1 LVPENEAALSLAT
14 GSGELTLDRRGGTAV
29 KSKIGTLQF
38 GLTALGFLLV
48 GATSVAQPMSQVIVE
63 VPRVEKSTHTGAP
76 GQRRE
81 TLSIVYKVDYSDLNL
96 ATHSGAVELQNRIKD
111 SAKQACQ
118 QLATLFPDTTEG
130 DTPCVQGA
138 VKGAMVQ
145 ANKFIAAAEAA
156 KT

>member
-1 LVPENEAALSLAT
+1 M
-14 GSGELTLDRRGGTAV
+14 
-29 KSKIGTLQF
+29 KSKIGTLQLA
-38 GLTALGFLLV
+38 LTTIGALLV
-48 GATSVAQPMSQVIVE
+48 GATSLAQQMSQVIVE
-63 VPRVEKSTHTGAP
+63 VPRVEKSTQTGP
-76 GQRRE
+76 TGQRRE

-111 SAKQACQ
+111 SAAQACQ
-118 QLATLFPDTTEG
+118 QLAKLFPETTEG

-138 VKGAMVQ
+138 VKSAMVQ

>member
-1 LVPENEAALSLAT
+1 M
-14 GSGELTLDRRGGTAV
+14 
-29 KSKIGTLQF
+29 KSKIGPLQF
-38 GLTALGFLLV
+38 ALTTFGALLV
-48 GATSVAQPMSQVIVE
+48 GATCLAQPMPQVIVE
-63 VPRVEKSTHTGAP
+63 VPHIEKSTQTGP
-76 GQRRE
+76 SGQRNQ

-111 SAKQACQ
+111 SATQACQ
-118 QLATLFPDTTEG
+118 QLAKLFPDTIDG

-138 VKGAMVQ
+138 VKSAMVQ

>member
-1 LVPENEAALSLAT
+1 M
-14 GSGELTLDRRGGTAV
+14 
-29 KSKIGTLQF
+29 KSKIGTLQLALTTF
-38 GLTALGFLLV
+38 GALLV
-48 GATSVAQPMSQVIVE
+48 GATSLAQPMPQVIVE
-63 VPRVEKSTHTGAP
+63 APHIEKSTQTGPA

-96 ATHSGAVELQNRIKD
+96 ATNSGAVELQNRIKD

-118 QLATLFPDTTEG
+118 QLAKLFPDTAEG

-138 VKGAMVQ
+138 IKSAMVQ

-156 KT
+156 KS

>member
-1 LVPENEAALSLAT
+1 M
-14 GSGELTLDRRGGTAV
+14 
-29 KSKIGTLQF
+29 KSKIGTLQLALAAF
-38 GLTALGFLLV
+38 GALLV
-48 GATSVAQPMSQVIVE
+48 GATTLAQPMPLVIVE
-63 VPRVEKSTHTGAP
+63 VPHVEKSTQTGPA

-111 SAKQACQ
+111 SATQACT
-118 QLATLFPDTTEG
+118 QLAKLFPETTEG

-138 VKGAMVQ
+138 VKSAMAQ
-145 ANKFIAAAEAA
+145 ASKLIASAEAA